1 MRYRS
6 TRGGDA
12 VSAAEALLK
21 GLAEDGGLYV
31 PEKLP
36 EPFLSYEEIK
46 NFSYQETAVHVLSRF
61 FEEIPEAEL
70 AEFVRKAYG
79 PSFAAREIVPLHTVN
94 ESFSVAEMFHGRTCA
109 FKDLALSLF
118 PYLLTWAKRNA
129 EKSGLFS
136 S

>member
-46 NFSYQETAVHVLSRF
+46 NFSYQETAVHVLRRF

-70 AEFVRKAYG
+70 AEFVRKGRNLSEKPTAR
-79 PSFAAREIVPLHTVN
+79 PSRRGR
-94 ESFSVAEMFHGRTCA
+94 SFRCI
-109 FKDLALSLF
+109 
-118 PYLLTWAKRNA
+118 R
-129 EKSGLFS
+129 
-136 S
+136 